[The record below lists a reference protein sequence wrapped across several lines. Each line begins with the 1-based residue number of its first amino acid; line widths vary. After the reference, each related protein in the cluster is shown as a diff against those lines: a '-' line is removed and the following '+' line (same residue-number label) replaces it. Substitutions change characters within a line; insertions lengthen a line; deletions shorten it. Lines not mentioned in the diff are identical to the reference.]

1 MKYTKESLQE
11 ICNKLT
17 ATVPEFDGKST
28 EELLAIHAEQAKI
41 AFQKR
46 EANGEITDE
55 NRQAAMRPVSDA
67 CTAFSDWKR
76 LERLD
81 ALKALGTDAA
91 AAAYL
96 ADRTV
101 PGVVCK
107 YTEDEGL
114 KLDGAAV
121 TLDAIDYFDAMVGAV
136 RNNVMDAVCIFA
148 DNVAR
153 MFVHDDGARISKASA
168 HATYIQIRKD
178 KGWDW
183 PVDGPAEERLSW
195 NKLAGQMTTIVRW
208 IYGKAMPEM
217 HKADAKFVGQTLL
230 GTNGA
235 DTNTGNKT
243 GEYTVRDEKTIIRAI
258 TMAVV
263 THLKDK
269 PYTVTNKTRMGS
281 GDKSALTKEANKAM
295 AESSQTEEFQPPKP
309 TEAGEVAI
317 GKAAPKKTTKKST
330 KKAEK
335 PAESKAAKVE
345 AK

>member
-1 MKYTKESLQE
+1 MKYTKESLTA
-11 ICNKLT
+11 ITDKLV
-17 ATVPEFDGKST
+17 ATVPEFAGKST
-28 EELLAIHAEQAKI
+28 EELLSIHAEQAKL
-41 AFQKR
+41 AFLKR

-55 NRQAAMRPVSDA
+55 NRQAALRPVSDA

-76 LERLD
+76 LERLAD
-81 ALKALGTDAA
+81 LKAMTEKDA

-101 PGVVCK
+101 PGMVSE
-107 YTEDEGL
+107 YGEEGL
-114 KLDGAAV
+114 KLNRAPV
-121 TLDAIDYFDAMVGAV
+121 TLDAIDYFDTMVGPL
-136 RNNVMDAVCIFA
+136 RNNIMDAICIFA

-168 HATYIQIRKD
+168 HATYIQMRKD

-208 IYGKAMPEM
+208 IYGKDMPEM

-230 GTNGA
+230 GTNGNDKNA
-235 DTNTGNKT
+235 GNKT
-243 GEYTVRDEKTIIRAI
+243 GEYTIREEKVIIRAV

-269 PYTVTNKTRMGS
+269 PYTVTNKTRLGS
-281 GDKSALTKEANKAM
+281 GDKSALSKEANKAM
-295 AESSQTEEFQPPKP
+295 AESGRAEEFQPPKATP
-309 TEAGEVAI
+309 AGEVTI
-317 GKAAPKKTTKKST
+317 GQAAPKKTTKKT
-330 KKAEK
+330 KLK
-335 PAESKAAKVE
+335 PTEVE